1 MSQFLSPLG
10 NRRGIALLFL
20 VLVFTLLGVLAS
32 FGVSRLG
39 SLVTRGKVNDTKAG
53 LEREVQQIT
62 AWAVRNGRLPATA
75 PSDEYAALFG
85 VRPLDAWSRPVLY
98 AYDGNLT
105 ATSGGGLCGR
115 TGTAISSGGGDVA
128 FVLIS
133 GGDDAS
139 ITSTPNQNGPFSGP
153 LAGLQGADLY
163 RIVTLKELQAG
174 VDCSG
179 STGGAL
185 RIVNNELPGVC
196 KGIPYSVTLFG
207 DGGVPPVSFTFSS
220 LPAGLSSSGA
230 ALSGTTT
237 AAQGPYP
244 VVVTATDSQL
254 PTAHAVQRNLVLNIM
269 SSCRSH

>member
-1 MSQFLSPLG
+1 MSQLLSPLR

-32 FGVSRLG
+32 FGVRMLG

-85 VRPLDAWSRPVLY
+85 TRPLDAWGRPVVY

-115 TGTAISSGGGDVA
+115 TGTALSSGAGDAA

-139 ITSTPNQNGPFSGP
+139 ISSTPNQSGPFSGP
-153 LAGLQGADLY
+153 LAGLQEADLY
-163 RIVTLKELQAG
+163 RIVTLQELQAG
-174 VDCSG
+174 ADCSG

-185 RIVNNELPGVC
+185 RIVNHELPGAC
-196 KGIPYSVTLFG
+196 KGIPYSVTLFS
-207 DGGVPPVSFTFSS
+207 DGGVPPVTFSFSS

-230 ALSGTTT
+230 TLSGITTV
-237 AAQGPYP
+237 AQGPYP
-244 VVVTATDSQL
+244 VVVTATDNQL
-254 PTAHAVQRNLVLNIM
+254 PTAHTVQRNLVLNIM